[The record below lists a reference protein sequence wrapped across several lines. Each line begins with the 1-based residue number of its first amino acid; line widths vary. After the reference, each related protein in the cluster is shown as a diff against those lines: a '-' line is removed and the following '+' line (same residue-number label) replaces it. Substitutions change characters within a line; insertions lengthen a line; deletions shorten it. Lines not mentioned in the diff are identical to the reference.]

1 MACSR
6 TVFVAGVTRITAE
19 WLNAI
24 DKIKVALGCGETK
37 EQVQS
42 ALDIVPRAEY
52 QTTVNLL
59 QGQIN
64 VNAADID
71 TLETCL
77 DGYCIRVV
85 TSLPA
90 TPNENIIYFVTG

>member
-1 MACSR
+1 MTCQR
-6 TVFVAGVTRITAE
+6 TTFVARVTRITAE
-19 WLNAI
+19 WLNAV
-24 DKIKVALGCGETK
+24 DKLMVAIGCAENK
-37 EQVQS
+37 SQAQS
-42 ALDIVPRAEY
+42 ALDIVPRSEY

-59 QGQIN
+59 QSQITTN
-64 VNAADID
+64 TTDID

-85 TSLPA
+85 AAMPA